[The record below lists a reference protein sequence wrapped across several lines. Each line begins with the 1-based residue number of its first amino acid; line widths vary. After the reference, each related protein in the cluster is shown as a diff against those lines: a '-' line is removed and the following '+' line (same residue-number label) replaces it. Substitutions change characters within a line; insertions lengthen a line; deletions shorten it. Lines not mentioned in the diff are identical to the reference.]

1 MKGHVAHA
9 GFPEA
14 AYGKFSCASHLLW
27 FLLNIFFN
35 DCSSHVVQRKLESG
49 YNADR
54 LVMAGYK
61 VARVEQTETPD
72 QLAVRKKK
80 HKKGN
85 GPAPKVVN
93 REVCSIL
100 SLGTRTFCY
109 LDDCKFLDIDES
121 ANHTSNTGPLLVIRE
136 VEYAQEENTNN
147 DDNCASA
154 ACEYGVTLVDAIRG
168 TVTMGQFADDN
179 LRSRMQ
185 TLLASFSPCEVRI
198 PTTVL
203 PKMTQVFLLT
213 IMLNRSYCKVGPK
226 KHRPR

>member
-14 AYGKFSCASHLLW
+14 AYG
-27 FLLNIFFN
+27 
-35 DCSSHVVQRKLESG
+35 

-54 LVMAGYK
+54 LVRAGYK

-72 QLAVRKKK
+72 QLAVRKQQ
-80 HKKGN
+80 HKRGH

-109 LDDCKFLDIDES
+109 LDDRTYLDYDEDARDAS
-121 ANHTSNTGPLLVIRE
+121 YTGPLLVIRE
-136 VEYAQEENTNN
+136 VEYAAEANPNDNNN
-147 DDNCASA
+147 DDEGDYASA

-168 TVTMGQFADDN
+168 TVTLGQFADDI

-185 TLLASFSPCEVRI
+185 TLMASFSPCEVSGIWHAQGDPSR
-198 PTTVL
+198 
-203 PKMTQVFLLT
+203 
-213 IMLNRSYCKVGPK
+213 
-226 KHRPR
+226 RPRLIF